1 MAARDVPMRDY
12 QEFSSDGS
20 GPPEIRPEEI
30 VLEELIG
37 SGSFG
42 KVYKGRCRQK
52 AVAVKILHKQ
62 QFDNQTLAVF
72 RKEVYLMN
80 KIYHPNICLFM
91 GAVTIPGKLM
101 IVTELVQ
108 KGNLETL
115 LHDEK
120 ISLPLPLRMRMAR
133 DAALGVLWL
142 HESTPT
148 FIHRDLKTSNLLVD
162 EQMRVKICDFGL
174 STVKPQRHQM
184 LKDQTTAK
192 GTPLFMAPEVMM
204 FREFNESSDVYSFA
218 IVLWEILSRQ
228 EPFSQFRALDE
239 FRQAV
244 CVRHERPIIPPDTL
258 DSLRRLIERCWDK
271 EPARRPSFREIVVAL
286 EHVIVEAAISNQR
299 GREFWKRYFL
309 TEANVAWNV
318 FSDALCDWLKVP
330 TRAQCEKGSVP
341 YLNLK
346 CLKAVLAER
355 SQSDGST
362 GVLPDYIVSME
373 KFGRILE
380 YFGSLQEGFLDN
392 IRELLSQ
399 KWFHGE
405 LDTADAAARL
415 NAQPPGSFLV
425 RFSSTNP
432 GCFTTSQVTPDGTI
446 RHQRVS
452 NQPGKGFLFQNVLY
466 PRLAELISST
476 FNTALACPNYK
487 FLAIFL
493 ASAAA
498 PADTRYG

>member
-1 MAARDVPMRDY
+1 
-12 QEFSSDGS
+12 
-20 GPPEIRPEEI
+20 
-30 VLEELIG
+30 
-37 SGSFG
+37 
-42 KVYKGRCRQK
+42 
-52 AVAVKILHKQ
+52 
-62 QFDNQTLAVF
+62 
-72 RKEVYLMN
+72 MN

-101 IVTELVQ
+101 IVTELVA

-120 ISLPLPLRMRMAR
+120 INLPLPLRMRMAR

-162 EQMRVKICDFGL
+162 ENMRVKICDFGL

-218 IVLWEILSRQ
+218 IVLWEILTRQ

-258 DSLRRLIERCWDK
+258 DSLKRLIERCWDK

-286 EHVIVEAAISNQR
+286 EHIIVEAAIANQR

-309 TEANVAWNV
+309 TESTVGWRV

-355 SQSDGST
+355 SNSDGST
-362 GVLPDYIVSME
+362 GVLPDYVVSME
-373 KFGRILE
+373 KFGKMLE

-432 GCFTTSQVTPDGTI
+432 GCFTTSQVTADGSI

-466 PRLAELISST
+466 PRLAELIAAT

-493 ASAAA
+493 HGAQ
-498 PADTRYG
+498 PTDTRYG